1 MELELKFQVPA
12 SRRAALRR
20 AVATAS
26 ARTVHLRARYADTA
40 DGRLEAAGLALRLRL
55 EGARWVQAL
64 KGTGDGVA
72 QRLEHEVAV
81 AAPGP
86 RATPTFDPRRHDGE
100 AGRLLQAALQGAP
113 PLVDV
118 LATDIRRLHRRVAS
132 GGAVIEIAYDEGC
145 IEAAGRR
152 ADVAEIEFELLSGPP
167 AALPALAARWVRRF
181 DLWWDVRT
189 KAERGRRLAR
199 GIEGVPPLRAAPSAI
214 GPGLDSGVAFGLML
228 RSCLAHAL
236 PNLAEIADG
245 RSGPEHLHQLRVALR
260 RLRTVLRDGAG
271 WCDDP
276 AAALALEAAWRAPF
290 GHLGAARD
298 VDVLMTTLLP
308 RLAAAGAPAP
318 VRPPRPRTGEA
329 DAPAPAVSSAAEVA
343 AFVRGRQVQGLLL
356 QSLALA
362 MRAPAAARPRPLPEA
377 APALLGRA
385 WRRALGGVGRF
396 ERAGAERQHRT
407 RKRLKRLRYLFDF
420 LAPLYPGG
428 AALRLLQ
435 RLADAGEALGELNDL
450 AVARSLFQA
459 QRPADAHA
467 AFALHWLAT
476 ERQRSLRTAARR
488 LQRLAAAR
496 RPWRPR

>member
-100 AGRLLQAALQGAP
+100 AGRLLQAALQGAA

-189 KAERGRRLAR
+189 KAERGRRLAH
-199 GIEGVPPLRAAPSAI
+199 GIEGVPPLRAAPSAV

-245 RSGPEHLHQLRVALR
+245 PSGPEHLHQLRVALR
-260 RLRTVLRDGAG
+260 RLRTVLRDGAD

-318 VRPPRPRTGEA
+318 VRP
-329 DAPAPAVSSAAEVA
+329 
-343 AFVRGRQVQGLLL
+343 
-356 QSLALA
+356 
-362 MRAPAAARPRPLPEA
+362 LPEA

-385 WRRALGGVGRF
+385 WRRALAGVGRF
-396 ERAGAERQHRT
+396 EHAEAERQHRT

-420 LAPLYPGG
+420 LEPLYPGR
-428 AALRLLQ
+428 AARRLRK